1 MSERFK
7 EHAWNACVGQ
17 LTESSNLSLP
27 AIFQSIIFKNTT
39 NGPAKASLKFKSEK
53 FVGDK
58 NFLLQK
64 LEEV

>member
-27 AIFQSIIFKNTT
+27 ATRQKFDKIYSIAPI
-39 NGPAKASLKFKSEK
+39 
-53 FVGDK
+53 
-58 NFLLQK
+58 QK
-64 LEEV
+64 EI

>member
-27 AIFQSIIFKNTT
+27 AINLTKFILLPQYK
-39 NGPAKASLKFKSEK
+39 KKFKGSK
-53 FVGDK
+53 
-58 NFLLQK
+58 
-64 LEEV
+64 

>member
-27 AIFQSIIFKNTT
+27 AIN
-39 NGPAKASLKFKSEK
+39 LKENLKEK
-53 FVGDK
+53 DD
-58 NFLLQK
+58 
-64 LEEV
+64 